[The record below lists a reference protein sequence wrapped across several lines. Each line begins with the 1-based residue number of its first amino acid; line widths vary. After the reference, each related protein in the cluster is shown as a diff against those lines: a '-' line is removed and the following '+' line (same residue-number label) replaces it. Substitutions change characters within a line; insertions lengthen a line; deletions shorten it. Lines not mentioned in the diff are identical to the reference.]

1 MPSVFLLRRSPVE
14 MTRFLQKEHPY
25 GLRIAVACCIPAVL
39 ALLGFNGPREP
50 VTPATSQSMVQ
61 TEEPRPQA
69 LQPDLLEGAWTVVWG
84 TSPTDK
90 HRSTFRIVSAG
101 QQLSAVTAADMND
114 FFPLQGSR
122 RTIPVH
128 VDGMSVSFVGGSAG
142 TVRGDYVGGVL
153 RGTTDRGAQWIA
165 VRSPREVPE
174 HRHRSH
180 SSDRT
185 IPSVETHNQNR

>member
-1 MPSVFLLRRSPVE
+1 M
-14 MTRFLQKEHPY
+14 
-25 GLRIAVACCIPAVL
+25 ACCIPAVV
-39 ALLGFNGPREP
+39 ALLGFNEPREF
-50 VTPATSQSMVQ
+50 VAPATSQSTVQ
-61 TEEPRPQA
+61 PEEPRQQM

-114 FFPLQGSR
+114 FLPLQGSR

-128 VDGMSVSFVGGSAG
+128 VEGMSVSFVGGSAG
-142 TVRGDYVGGVL
+142 TVKGDYVGGVL

-165 VRSPREVPE
+165 VRSPREAHE
-174 HRHRSH
+174 HRHRSRAADH
-180 SSDRT
+180 T
-185 IPSVETHNQNR
+185 TPSVDTRDQSR

>member
-1 MPSVFLLRRSPVE
+1 M
-14 MTRFLQKEHPY
+14 
-25 GLRIAVACCIPAVL
+25 ACCIPAAF

-50 VTPATSQSMVQ
+50 GAPTMPQSMVQ
-61 TEEPRPQA
+61 PEESRPQV

-101 QQLSAVTAADMND
+101 QQLSLVTAADMND
-114 FFPLQGSR
+114 FLPLQGSR

-128 VDGMSVSFVGGSAG
+128 VEGMSVSFVGGSAG
-142 TVRGDYVGGVL
+142 TVKGDYVGGVL

-165 VRSPREVPE
+165 VRSPREVHE
-174 HRHRSH
+174 HRHRSRSADH
-180 SSDRT
+180 T
-185 IPSVETHNQNR
+185 TPSVEIRDQNR

>member
-1 MPSVFLLRRSPVE
+1 

-25 GLRIAVACCIPAVL
+25 GLRIAVACCIPAVV
-39 ALLGFNGPREP
+39 ALLGFNGPHEP
-50 VTPATSQSMVQ
+50 VAPATSQSMVQ
-61 TEEPRPQA
+61 PEEAKAQV

-114 FFPLQGSR
+114 FLPLQGSR
-122 RTIPVH
+122 RTVPVR

-165 VRSPREVPE
+165 VRSPHEVRE
-174 HRHRSH
+174 HHHRSH
-180 SSDRT
+180 SADHT
-185 IPSVETHNQNR
+185 TTSVETRDQNR

>member
-1 MPSVFLLRRSPVE
+1 
-14 MTRFLQKEHPY
+14 MTRFLQKKHPY
-25 GLRIAVACCIPAVL
+25 GLRIAVACCIPAVV
-39 ALLGFNGPREP
+39 ALLGFDEPREP
-50 VTPATSQSMVQ
+50 VAPATSQSLVQ
-61 TEEPRPQA
+61 AEEPRPQV

-101 QQLSAVTAADMND
+101 QQLSVVTAADMND
-114 FFPLQGSR
+114 FLPLQGSR

-165 VRSPREVPE
+165 VRSPREVHE
-174 HRHRSH
+174 HRHRSRSADH
-180 SSDRT
+180 T
-185 IPSVETHNQNR
+185 TPSVEIRDQNR